1 MTSGGK
7 VFFTVLSD
15 LALNLCVILL
25 AASIAQEATSQV
37 LIEALEVQ
45 VSEIS
50 GGSLEEEEL
59 EDLSLSVT
67 ATGALHL
74 DGVDLG
80 DVKAQ
85 SVLERLKQEVGKSR
99 AAGIRLT
106 LDQNL
111 SIAVYADLYQ
121 SFAGKRVTLVVDPGA
136 SDE

>member
-1 MTSGGK
+1 
-7 VFFTVLSD
+7 
-15 LALNLCVILL
+15 
-25 AASIAQEATSQV
+25 
-37 LIEALEVQ
+37 VQ

-50 GGSLEEEEL
+50 GGGREEEEL
-59 EDLSLSVT
+59 EDISLSVT
-67 ATGALHL
+67 ATGTLHL